1 MTQAYEILAAS
12 RNSTEGMKSA
22 EDVAVS
28 TDQDWGNEATIYS
41 FEDGSVLV
49 ASGPQLN
56 AYTGRI
62 YPQYKVEAD
71 KETGEWLGDAEFIDY
86 VSRSDWNAKV
96 DTEKV
101 HFDTYEENGQTRAVE
116 VVWVASELE
125 AVQASIKSINAH
137 GLRGAVVFEGVS
149 VNLNTLPRDG
159 QRYYWAAS
167 LQYWADAGND
177 PSVTQYWGDASK
189 VYFDEPVIVENTYY
203 GQRQDRAQ
211 IQ

>member
-137 GLRGAVVFEGVS
+137 GLNEIHAFLAANHKRGGDHFTPSMLRAWASEAEFQLGEGNPPTIELKSYDSIHGYAQEFTVS
-149 VNLNTLPRDG
+149 
-159 QRYYWAAS
+159 
-167 LQYWADAGND
+167 DAGVD
-177 PSVTQYWGDASK
+177 SV
-189 VYFDEPVIVENTYY
+189 FVE
-203 GQRQDRAQ
+203 
-211 IQ
+211 